1 MSRSPSLRSPRPCL
15 CRWVLACLLLSW
27 GLAYAAPLLRP
38 AVLASV
44 CSSVGAMRL
53 VDRDSGKSVEQ
64 GALGGQGLP
73 DCAQCLSGTLTAPPP
88 TAPAFVIPALL
99 PASIAQRGA
108 DCPCKTPT
116 RAPQARGPPL
126 SV

>member
-1 MSRSPSLRSPRPCL
+1 MSRSLSLRTPRPCL

-73 DCAQCLSGTLTAPPP
+73 DCAQCLSASLSAPPP
-88 TAPAFVIPALL
+88 SATTLVL
-99 PASIAQRGA
+99 PAVQAAPIAQHGA
-108 DCPCKTPT
+108 DSACKTPT
-116 RAPQARGPPL
+116 RAPPARGPPL